1 MRDFINDFIKWFL
14 TINTGIMI
22 VAGIN
27 IIRYD
32 SITTRIIP
40 QILAASFVTALV
52 TTAFYAYNPKKPI
65 SVPVRILLSFGH
77 YLVLCI
83 IIMTMGVLFNWFG
96 LSANG
101 VRGVALSVAGVYLIT
116 ALISY
121 ALSKGEADEMTNAL
135 KNLNDD

>member
-22 VAGIN
+22 VTGIN
-27 IIRYD
+27 IIVYD
-32 SITTRIIP
+32 SITTMIIP
-40 QILAASFVTALV
+40 QILAASLVTALV
-52 TTAFYAYNPKKPI
+52 TTAFFSYNPKKPI
-65 SVPVRILLSFGH
+65 SVPVRLLLSFGH
-77 YLVLCI
+77 YLVLCV

-101 VRGVALSVAGVYLIT
+101 VCGVGLSVAGVYFIT

-121 ALSKGEADEMTNAL
+121 ALSKGEANEMTNAL
-135 KNLNDD
+135 KKYSDD

>member
-32 SITTRIIP
+32 SITTMIIP

-65 SVPVRILLSFGH
+65 SVPVRILLSFCH